1 MEESPELST
10 FVLRNFQLPDHTKML
25 GVGSYGSVEEI
36 DVGGLTCAGKTLH
49 KELIDTA
56 NKGVEVITERFVKE
70 CQLMSQLR
78 HPHIV
83 QFLGICFRSQSQLPI
98 LVMEYLPTNLDTI
111 LEKYSSI
118 PIPIKR
124 SILHD
129 VSLGLTYLHSHSP
142 TIIHRD
148 LTARNVLLT
157 SAMVA
162 KIADFGNSRIVDIS
176 PDQLAKTMTC
186 VPGTLVY
193 LPPEAFDPQP
203 KYNEKLDIF
212 SFGHL
217 LLYTMV
223 QEFPLPTGSTFMN
236 PDTKVI
242 IARSEVERRGHYIDK
257 LDLQFSQFK
266 QLLVECLDNDPD
278 KRPTAQH
285 LSQTLKN
292 LEDQFPNPYTHLFRF
307 DLIQQPFEE
316 SGTQLLKEGD
326 QTVRMQDHSDQE
338 FKV

>member
-1 MEESPELST
+1 
-10 FVLRNFQLPDHTKML
+10 
-25 GVGSYGSVEEI
+25 
-36 DVGGLTCAGKTLH
+36 
-49 KELIDTA
+49 
-56 NKGVEVITERFVKE
+56 
-70 CQLMSQLR
+70 
-78 HPHIV
+78 
-83 QFLGICFRSQSQLPI
+83 
-98 LVMEYLPTNLDTI
+98 
-111 LEKYSSI
+111 
-118 PIPIKR
+118 
-124 SILHD
+124 
-129 VSLGLTYLHSHSP
+129 
-142 TIIHRD
+142 
-148 LTARNVLLT
+148 
-157 SAMVA
+157 MVA